1 MMMIRS
7 CSTEPISEDSIHFN
21 GRFVIKYH
29 PYMKPPKEGE
39 CETKTESSNAT
50 SE

>member
-7 CSTEPISEDSIHFN
+7 CSTEPVSEDSIHFN
-21 GRFVIKYH
+21 GCFIIKYH

-39 CETKTESSNAT
+39 CKTETKGGNTT